1 MNINASII
9 DQQVRALAERQKATI
24 EEKVGFNNNDD
35 KLRSAAF
42 VVLVVKTLLDLTE
55 EEAVECLTE
64 GGGDFGV
71 DAVEVGEVQDGEFG
85 VTLFQ
90 GKYKS
95 NLDGESNFPQTGIE
109 KLIQA
114 AGTLFDPYKTI
125 TVNSNLK
132 PRIEEIRSF
141 VADGYLPQVRVIAC
155 NNGAIWKN
163 EAQELIENAGFG
175 DQVMFEHVN
184 HDSLVAI
191 IKSLKPVNDTL
202 RLTGKAIVED
212 YDFRRVLVGKIA
224 VSELAAL
231 FDRHGDRL
239 LERNIRRYLGLQGNR
254 INEGIAY
261 TLTMPEEQPNFYFYN
276 NGITLTCNQFQHNA
290 LQDENWSVKLS
301 GMQIINGGQTCKTI
315 QRKLASGSIT
325 APKASVLVRI
335 YELPKGEEDL
345 VRNITYATNSQNPV
359 DLRDLRSNDD
369 RQQKLALS
377 IKELDYSYR
386 RQRSEVAT
394 KNTDITSGT
403 AAEAVL
409 SIWRHRPHQAKFM
422 TGEHFGKLYDT
433 IFTADLNG
441 AQVIIAVLL
450 FRIAENRRK
459 RPEADAPEFI
469 RYSSC
474 FAAMLMGDSLL
485 SEMGI
490 QLNQLD
496 HRTFENARKLIE
508 NKGDEYHSAAIT
520 KIKEALLALYN
531 DQDVSLQRLAA
542 TFRRGD
548 LIEKLHF
555 KPEMLKKIQRWEAPQ
570 HDGER

>member
-9 DQQVRALAERQKATI
+9 DQQVRALVERLKIEIEDKA
-24 EEKVGFNNNDD
+24 KFKNDEN

-42 VVLVVKTLLDLTE
+42 VVLVVKTILDLTE
-55 EEAVECLTE
+55 EEAIECLTE

-71 DAVEVGEVQDGEFG
+71 DAIEVGEVHDGEFS

-90 GKYKS
+90 GKYKAD
-95 NLDGESNFPQTGIE
+95 LEGTANFPQTGIE

-114 AGTLFDPYKTI
+114 VGTLFDPYKAI
-125 TVNSNLK
+125 TVNPNLK

-155 NNGAIWKN
+155 NNGLVWKG
-163 EAQELIENAGFG
+163 EAQELIEHASFG
-175 DQVMFEHVN
+175 DQVLFEHVN
-184 HDSLVAI
+184 HESLVAI
-191 IKSLKPVNDTL
+191 IQSLKPVNDTI

-212 YDFRRVLVGKIA
+212 YDFRRVLVGKID
-224 VSELAAL
+224 VSELAAV

-254 INEGIAY
+254 INEGIAH
-261 TLTMPEEQPNFYFYN
+261 TLTTPDEQTNFYFYN

-315 QRKLASGSIT
+315 QRTLASGAIT
-325 APKASVLVRI
+325 AQKASVLVRI

-369 RQQKLALS
+369 RQRKLAMSL
-377 IKELDYSYR
+377 EQLGYNYR
-386 RQRSEVAT
+386 RQRSEVAIKT
-394 KNTDITSGT
+394 SDITSGT

-409 SIWRHRPHQAKFM
+409 SIWRHRPHQGKFM
-422 TGEHFGKLYDT
+422 TGGHFGKLYDT

-459 RPEADAPEFI
+459 RPAADAPEFI

-474 FAAMLMGDSLL
+474 FIAMLMGDSLL
-485 SEMGI
+485 SELGI
-490 QLNQLD
+490 KLNQLD
-496 HRTFENARKLIE
+496 HRIFEDAHKLIE
-508 NKGDEYHSAAIT
+508 AKGDEYHTAAMGL
-520 KIKEALLALYN
+520 IKVALSVLYK
-531 DQDVSLQRLAA
+531 DQEVSLQRLAA

-548 LIEKLHF
+548 LIEILNLL
-555 KPEMLKKIQRWEAPQ
+555 PDVLKGKAKE
-570 HDGER
+570 

>member
-9 DQQVRALAERQKATI
+9 DQQVRALADRQKEAI
-24 EEKVGFNNNDD
+24 EDKASFRNDEN

-55 EEAVECLTE
+55 EEAIECLTE

-71 DAVEVGEVQDGEFG
+71 DAVEVGEVQDGEFS

-90 GKYKS
+90 GKYKAD
-95 NLDGESNFPQTGIE
+95 LQGTSNFPQTGIE

-114 AGTLFDPYKTI
+114 VGTLFDPYKAI
-125 TVNSNLK
+125 TVNPNLK

-155 NNGAIWKN
+155 NNGLFWKE
-163 EAQELIENAGFG
+163 EAQELIDNIGAG
-175 DQVMFEHVN
+175 DQVVFEHVN
-184 HDSLVAI
+184 HDRLVAI
-191 IKSLKPVNDTL
+191 IQSLKPVDDTI

-212 YDFRRVLVGKIA
+212 YDFRRVLVGKVT
-224 VSELAAL
+224 VSELAAI

-254 INEGIAY
+254 INEGIAH
-261 TLTMPEEQPNFYFYN
+261 TLATPAEQSNFYFYN

-315 QRKLASGSIT
+315 QRTLASGTIT

-369 RQQKLALS
+369 RQRKLAMSIEQLS
-377 IKELDYSYR
+377 YSYR

-394 KNTDITSGT
+394 KSTDITSGT

-409 SIWRHRPHQAKFM
+409 SIWRHRPHQGKFM
-422 TGEHFGKLYDT
+422 TGGHFGKLYDT

-459 RPEADAPEFI
+459 RPTADAPEFI

-474 FAAMLMGDSLL
+474 FVAMLMGDSLL

-490 QLNQLD
+490 TLNQLD
-496 HRTFENARKLIE
+496 HRKFNEARELVE
-508 NKGDEYHSAAIT
+508 TKGDEYHSKAVRLI
-520 KIKEALLALYN
+520 EVALTILYK
-531 DQDVSLQRLAA
+531 DQEVSLQRLAA

-548 LIEKLHF
+548 LIEILHKL
-555 KPEMLKKIQRWEAPQ
+555 PEIL
-570 HDGER
+570 ERLGRK

>member
-1 MNINASII
+1 VDINASII
-9 DQQVRALAERQKATI
+9 DQQVRALAERQKTAI
-24 EEKVGFNNNDD
+24 EEKATFKNDD
-35 KLRSAAF
+35 NKLRSAAF

-55 EEAVECLTE
+55 EEAIECLTE

-71 DAVEVGEVQDGEFG
+71 DAIEIGEVQDGEFS
-85 VTLFQ
+85 VTIFQ
-90 GKYKS
+90 GKYKAD
-95 NLDGESNFPQTGIE
+95 LQGTSNFPQTGIE

-114 AGTLFDPYKTI
+114 VGTLFDPYKAI
-125 TVNSNLK
+125 TVNPNLK

-155 NNGAIWKN
+155 NNGLIWKE
-163 EAQELIENAGFG
+163 EAQELIQHTGFG
-175 DQVMFEHVN
+175 DQALFEHVN
-184 HDSLVAI
+184 HDRLVAI
-191 IKSLKPVNDTL
+191 IQSLKPVDDTV

-224 VSELAAL
+224 VSELAAV

-239 LERNIRRYLGLQGNR
+239 LERNIRRYLGLHGNR
-254 INEGIAY
+254 INEGIAH
-261 TLTMPEEQPNFYFYN
+261 TLTMPDEQSNFYFYN

-290 LQDENWSVKLS
+290 LQDENWSVKLA

-315 QRKLASGSIT
+315 QRTLASGAIT

-369 RQQKLALS
+369 RQRKLALS
-377 IKELDYSYR
+377 IEQLGYSYR
-386 RQRSEVAT
+386 RQRSEIAT
-394 KNTDITSGT
+394 KTTDITSGT

-409 SIWRHRPHQAKFM
+409 SIWRHRPHQGKFM
-422 TGEHFGKLYDT
+422 TGGHFGKLYDT

-441 AQVIIAVLL
+441 AQVVIAVLL

-459 RPEADAPEFI
+459 RPAADASEFI

-474 FAAMLMGDSLL
+474 FVAMLMGDLLL

-490 QLNQLD
+490 RLNQLD
-496 HRTFENARKLIE
+496 HRQFEAAHKLVE
-508 NKGDEYHSAAIT
+508 TKGDEYYLSAINR
-520 KIKEALLALYN
+520 IKEALGVLYKE
-531 DQDVSLQRLAA
+531 QDVSLQRLAA

-548 LIEKLHF
+548 LIEILNLL
-555 KPEMLKKIQRWEAPQ
+555 PRMEA
-570 HDGER
+570 

>member
-9 DQQVRALAERQKATI
+9 DQQVRALAERQKTTI
-24 EEKVGFNNNDD
+24 EEKVRFTNDEN
-35 KLRSAAF
+35 KLRSASF

-55 EEAVECLTE
+55 EEAIECLTE

-71 DAVEVGEVQDGEFG
+71 DAIEVGEVLDGEFS
-85 VTLFQ
+85 VTIFQ
-90 GKYKS
+90 GKYKPD
-95 NLDGESNFPQTGIE
+95 LEGTSNFPQTGIE

-114 AGTLFDPYKTI
+114 VGTLFDPYKTI
-125 TVNSNLK
+125 TVNPNLK

-155 NNGAIWKN
+155 NNGLPWKV
-163 EAQELIENAGFG
+163 ESQELIKNAGFG
-175 DQVMFEHVN
+175 DQVLFEHIN
-184 HDSLVAI
+184 HDGLVTI
-191 IKSLKPVNDTL
+191 IQSLKPVNDTV

-212 YDFRRVLVGKIA
+212 YDFRRVLIGKIS
-224 VSELAAL
+224 VSELAAV
-231 FDRHGDRL
+231 FDRNGDRL

-254 INEGIAY
+254 INEGIAQ
-261 TLTMPEEQPNFYFYN
+261 TLTMPGEQSNFYFYN

-290 LQDENWSVKLS
+290 LQEENWSVRLS
-301 GMQIINGGQTCKTI
+301 GMQVINGGQTCKTI
-315 QRKLASGSIT
+315 QRTLSSGEIT
-325 APKASVLVRI
+325 ALNASVLVRI

-369 RQQKLALS
+369 RQRKLAMS
-377 IKELDYSYR
+377 IEELGFSYR

-394 KNTDITSGT
+394 KTTDITSGT

-409 SIWRHRPHQAKFM
+409 SIWRHRPHQGKFM
-422 TGEHFGKLYDT
+422 TSGHFGKLYDT
-433 IFTADLNG
+433 IFTSELNG

-459 RPEADAPEFI
+459 RPAADAPDFI

-474 FAAMLMGDSLL
+474 FVAMLMGDSLL
-485 SEMGI
+485 SEMGSN
-490 QLNQLD
+490 LNQLD
-496 HRTFENARKLIE
+496 HRTFENARKLVE
-508 NKGDEYHSAAIT
+508 TKGDEYHSAAIT
-520 KIKEALLALYN
+520 RIEVALSLLYK

-548 LIEKLHF
+548 LISILRDLPKLL
-555 KPEMLKKIQRWEAPQ
+555 MSAQR
-570 HDGER
+570 

>member
-1 MNINASII
+1 MDINASII
-9 DQQVRALAERQKATI
+9 DQQVKALAERQKTAI
-24 EEKVGFNNNDD
+24 EEKAKFKNDD
-35 KLRSAAF
+35 NKLRSAAF
-42 VVLVVKTLLDLTE
+42 VVLVVKTLLYLTE
-55 EEAVECLTE
+55 EEAIECLTE

-71 DAVEVGEVQDGEFG
+71 DAIEVGEVQDGEFG
-85 VTLFQ
+85 VTIFQ
-90 GKYKS
+90 GKYKAD
-95 NLDGESNFPQTGIE
+95 LVGTSNFPQSGIE

-114 AGTLFDPYKTI
+114 VGTLFDPYKAI
-125 TVNSNLK
+125 TVNPNLK

-155 NNGAIWKN
+155 NNGLIWKG
-163 EAQELIENAGFG
+163 EAQELIKNTGFG
-175 DQVMFEHVN
+175 DQVLFEHVN
-184 HDSLVAI
+184 HDRLVAI
-191 IKSLKPVNDTL
+191 IQSVKPVDDTV

-224 VSELAAL
+224 VSELAAV

-254 INEGIAY
+254 INEGIAH
-261 TLTMPEEQPNFYFYN
+261 TLTTSAEQSNFYFYN

-290 LQDENWSVKLS
+290 LQDENWSVKLF

-315 QRKLASGSIT
+315 QRILASGAIT

-345 VRNITYATNSQNPV
+345 LRNITYATNSQNPV

-369 RQQKLALS
+369 RQGKLSMS
-377 IKELDYSYR
+377 IEQLGYSYR
-386 RQRSEVAT
+386 RQRSELAT
-394 KNTDITSGT
+394 KTTDITSGT

-409 SIWRHRPHQAKFM
+409 SIWRHRPHQGKFM
-422 TGEHFGKLYDT
+422 TGGHFGKLYDT

-441 AQVIIAVLL
+441 AQIIIAVLL

-459 RPEADAPEFI
+459 RPAADAPEFI

-474 FAAMLMGDSLL
+474 FVAMLMGDSLL

-490 QLNQLD
+490 ELNQLD
-496 HRTFENARKLIE
+496 HRCFEDARKFIE
-508 NKGDEYHSAAIT
+508 TKGDEYYSTAMNL
-520 KIKEALLALYN
+520 IKVALSALYKE
-531 DQDVSLQRLAA
+531 QEVSLQRLAA

-548 LIEKLHF
+548 LIEILHF
-555 KPEMLKKIQRWEAPQ
+555 LTDTLKENAKK
-570 HDGER
+570 

>member
-1 MNINASII
+1 MDINASII
-9 DQQVRALAERQKATI
+9 DQQVRALAERQKTAI
-24 EEKVGFNNNDD
+24 EEKAKFKNDD
-35 KLRSAAF
+35 NKLRSAAF

-55 EEAVECLTE
+55 EEAIECLTE
-64 GGGDFGV
+64 GGADFGV
-71 DAVEVGEVQDGEFG
+71 DAIEVGEVHDGEFS
-85 VTLFQ
+85 VTIFQ
-90 GKYKS
+90 GKYKAD
-95 NLDGESNFPQTGIE
+95 LVGTSNFPQTGIE

-114 AGTLFDPYKTI
+114 VGTLFDPYKAI
-125 TVNSNLK
+125 TVNPNLK

-155 NNGAIWKN
+155 NNGLIWKG
-163 EAQELIENAGFG
+163 EAQELIKNTGFG
-175 DQVMFEHVN
+175 DQVLFEHIN

-191 IKSLKPVNDTL
+191 IQSLKPVDDTV

-224 VSELAAL
+224 VSELAAV

-254 INEGIAY
+254 INEGIAH
-261 TLTMPEEQPNFYFYN
+261 TLTTSDEQPNFYFYN
-276 NGITLTCNQFQHNA
+276 NGITLTCNQFQNNA
-290 LQDENWSVKLS
+290 LQVENWSVKLS

-315 QRKLASGSIT
+315 QRTLASGVIT

-369 RQQKLALS
+369 RQRKLALS
-377 IKELDYSYR
+377 IEQLGYSYR

-394 KNTDITSGT
+394 KTNDITSGT

-409 SIWRHRPHQAKFM
+409 SIWRHRPHQGKFM
-422 TGEHFGKLYDT
+422 TGGHFGKLYDI

-459 RPEADAPEFI
+459 RPAADAPEFI

-474 FAAMLMGDSLL
+474 FIAMLMGDSLL
-485 SEMGI
+485 SEMDI
-490 QLNQLD
+490 ELNELD
-496 HRTFENARKLIE
+496 HRRFEDARKFIE
-508 NKGDEYHSAAIT
+508 TKGDEYYSTAVNL
-520 KIKEALLALYN
+520 IKVALSLLYK

-548 LIEKLHF
+548 LIEILHLL
-555 KPEMLKKIQRWEAPQ
+555 PDALKEKAKS
-570 HDGER
+570 

>member
-1 MNINASII
+1 G
-9 DQQVRALAERQKATI
+9 T
-24 EEKVGFNNNDD
+24 
-35 KLRSAAF
+35 
-42 VVLVVKTLLDLTE
+42 
-55 EEAVECLTE
+55 
-64 GGGDFGV
+64 
-71 DAVEVGEVQDGEFG
+71 
-85 VTLFQ
+85 
-90 GKYKS
+90 
-95 NLDGESNFPQTGIE
+95 SNFSQTGIE

-114 AGTLFDPYKTI
+114 VGTLFDPYKAI
-125 TVNSNLK
+125 TVNPNLK

-155 NNGAIWKN
+155 NNGLVWKE
-163 EAQELIENAGFG
+163 EAQELIEHTGFG
-175 DQVMFEHVN
+175 DQVLFEHVN
-184 HDSLVAI
+184 HDRLVLI
-191 IKSLKPVNDTL
+191 IQSLKPVDDTV

-224 VSELAAL
+224 VSELAAI

-254 INEGIAY
+254 INEGIAH
-261 TLTMPEEQPNFYFYN
+261 TLTMPTEQSNFYFYN

-290 LQDENWSVKLS
+290 LQGENWSVKLS

-315 QRKLASGSIT
+315 QRTLASGSIT

-369 RQQKLALS
+369 RQRKLAMS
-377 IKELDYSYR
+377 IEQLGYNYR

-394 KNTDITSGT
+394 KPTDITSGI

-409 SIWRHRPHQAKFM
+409 SIWRHRPHQGKFM
-422 TGEHFGKLYDT
+422 TGGHFGKLYDI
-433 IFTADLNG
+433 IFSTDLNG

-459 RPEADAPEFI
+459 RPAADAPEFI

-474 FAAMLMGDSLL
+474 FVAMLMGDSLL

-490 QLNQLD
+490 KLNQLN
-496 HRTFENARKLIE
+496 HRQFEDARKLIE
-508 NKGDEYHSAAIT
+508 TKGDEYHSAAMGLINV
-520 KIKEALLALYN
+520 ALSVLYKN
-531 DQDVSLQRLAA
+531 QEVSLQRLAA

-548 LIEKLHF
+548 LIEILHLL
-555 KPEMLKKIQRWEAPQ
+555 PDILKEKAKE
-570 HDGER
+570 

>member
-9 DQQVRALAERQKATI
+9 DQQVRALAERQKDAI
-24 EEKVGFNNNDD
+24 EEKANFKNDEN

-42 VVLVVKTLLDLTE
+42 VVLVVKTLLDLPE
-55 EEAVECLTE
+55 DEAIECLTE

-71 DAVEVGEVQDGEFG
+71 DAIEVGEVQDGEFT

-90 GKYKS
+90 GKYKAD
-95 NLDGESNFPQTGIE
+95 LEGTANFPQTGIE

-114 AGTLFDPYKTI
+114 VGTLFDPYKQI
-125 TVNSNLK
+125 TVNPNLK
-132 PRIEEIRSF
+132 PRIEEIRSL
-141 VADGYLPQVRVIAC
+141 VADGLLPLVRIIAC
-155 NNGAIWKN
+155 NNGLIWKG
-163 EAQELIENAGFG
+163 EADELINNAKFG
-175 DQVMFEHVN
+175 DQVVFEHAN
-184 HDSLVAI
+184 HDRLVSI
-191 IKSLKPVNDTL
+191 IQSLKPVDDTI
-202 RLTGKAIVED
+202 RLTGRAIVED
-212 YDFRRVLVGKIA
+212 YDFRRVLVGKVTVA
-224 VSELAAL
+224 ELAAI

-239 LERNIRRYLGLQGNR
+239 LERNIRRYLGLMGNR
-254 INEGIAY
+254 INEGIAH
-261 TLTMPEEQPNFYFYN
+261 TLTTPTEQSNFYFYN

-315 QRKLASGSIT
+315 QRVLSSGAIT

-369 RQQKLALS
+369 RQRKLALS
-377 IKELDYSYR
+377 IGELGYNYR

-394 KNTDITSGT
+394 KPTDITSGT

-409 SIWRHRPHQAKFM
+409 SIWRHRPHQGKFM
-422 TGEHFGKLYDT
+422 TGGHFGKLYDT

-441 AQVIIAVLL
+441 AQVITSVLL

-459 RPEADAPEFI
+459 RPAADAPEFI

-474 FAAMLMGDSLL
+474 FVAMLMGDSLL
-485 SEMGI
+485 ADMGI
-490 QLNQLD
+490 NLNQLD
-496 HRTFENARKLIE
+496 HRKFDEARTLVE
-508 NKGDEYHSAAIT
+508 TKGDEYHSAAMNLL
-520 KIKEALLALYN
+520 KVALSVLYK
-531 DQDVSLQRLAA
+531 DQEPSLQRLAA

-548 LIEKLHF
+548 LIEILQLFPSFLEEQAKV
-555 KPEMLKKIQRWEAPQ
+555 
-570 HDGER
+570 

>member
-9 DQQVRALAERQKATI
+9 DQQVRALAERQKAAI
-24 EEKVGFNNNDD
+24 EEKAKFKNDD
-35 KLRSAAF
+35 NKLRSAAF
-42 VVLVVKTLLDLTE
+42 VVLVVKTLLDLTG
-55 EEAVECLTE
+55 EEAIECLTE

-71 DAVEVGEVQDGEFG
+71 DAIEVGEVQDGEFS
-85 VTLFQ
+85 VTIFQ
-90 GKYKS
+90 GKYKAD
-95 NLDGESNFPQTGIE
+95 LEGTSNFSQTGIE

-114 AGTLFDPYKTI
+114 VGTLFDPYKAI
-125 TVNSNLK
+125 TVNPNLK

-155 NNGAIWKN
+155 NNGLVWKE
-163 EAQELIENAGFG
+163 EAQELIEHTGFG
-175 DQVMFEHVN
+175 DQVLFEHVN
-184 HDSLVAI
+184 HDRLVLI
-191 IKSLKPVNDTL
+191 IQSLKPVDDTV

-224 VSELAAL
+224 VSELAAI

-254 INEGIAY
+254 INEGIAH
-261 TLTMPEEQPNFYFYN
+261 TLTMPTEQSNFYFYN

-290 LQDENWSVKLS
+290 LQGENWSVKLS

-315 QRKLASGSIT
+315 QRTLASGSIT

-369 RQQKLALS
+369 RQRKLAMS
-377 IKELDYSYR
+377 IEQLGYNYR

-394 KNTDITSGT
+394 KPTDITSGI

-409 SIWRHRPHQAKFM
+409 SIWRHRPHQGKFM
-422 TGEHFGKLYDT
+422 TGGHFGKLYDI
-433 IFTADLNG
+433 IFSTDLNG

-459 RPEADAPEFI
+459 RPAADAPEFI

-474 FAAMLMGDSLL
+474 FVAMLMGDSLL

-490 QLNQLD
+490 KLNQLN
-496 HRTFENARKLIE
+496 HRQFEDARKLIE
-508 NKGDEYHSAAIT
+508 TKGDEYHSAAMGLINV
-520 KIKEALLALYN
+520 ALSVLYKN
-531 DQDVSLQRLAA
+531 QEVSLQRLAA

-548 LIEKLHF
+548 LIEILHLL
-555 KPEMLKKIQRWEAPQ
+555 PDILKEKAKE
-570 HDGER
+570 

>member
-9 DQQVRALAERQKATI
+9 DQQVRALADRQKTAI
-24 EEKVGFNNNDD
+24 EEKAKFKNDD
-35 KLRSAAF
+35 NKLRSAAF
-42 VVLVVKTLLDLTE
+42 VLLSVKTLLDLTE
-55 EEAVECLTE
+55 EEAIECLTE

-71 DAVEVGEVQDGEFG
+71 DAIEIGEIQDSEFS

-95 NLDGESNFPQTGIE
+95 DLKGTSNFPQTGIE

-114 AGTLFDPYKTI
+114 VGTLFDPYKAITI
-125 TVNSNLK
+125 NLNLK

-141 VADGYLPQVRVIAC
+141 VADGYLPQVRVVAC
-155 NNGAIWKN
+155 NNGMIWKA
-163 EAQELIENAGFG
+163 EAQELINHTGFG
-175 DQVMFEHVN
+175 GQVLFEHIN
-184 HDSLVAI
+184 HDGLVAI
-191 IKSLKPVNDTL
+191 IQSLKPVNDTV

-212 YDFRRVLVGKIA
+212 YDFRRVLIGKML

-254 INEGIAY
+254 INEGIAQ
-261 TLTMPEEQPNFYFYN
+261 TLTIPGEQSNFYFYN

-290 LQDENWSVKLS
+290 LQDENWLVKLS
-301 GMQIINGGQTCKTI
+301 GMQVINGGQTCKTI
-315 QRKLASGSIT
+315 QRILGSGTVT
-325 APKASVLVRI
+325 APNASVLIRI
-335 YELPKGEEDL
+335 YELPNVEEEL

-369 RQQKLALS
+369 RQRKLAMS
-377 IKELDYSYR
+377 IEELGYNYR

-394 KNTDITSGT
+394 KATDITSGT

-409 SIWRHRPHQAKFM
+409 SIWRHRPHQGKFM
-422 TGEHFGKLYDT
+422 TSGHFGKLYDL
-433 IFTADLNG
+433 IFTDDLNG

-450 FRIAENRRK
+450 FRIAENKRK
-459 RPEADAPEFI
+459 RPAVDAPDFI

-474 FAAMLMGDSLL
+474 FIAMLMGNLL
-485 SEMGI
+485 LTEMGI
-490 QLNQLD
+490 KLNQLD
-496 HRTFENARKLIE
+496 HRIFDDARKLIE
-508 NKGDEYHSAAIT
+508 TKGDKYHSDSMSHINV
-520 KIKEALLALYN
+520 ALSVLYK
-531 DQDVSLQRLAA
+531 DQNVSLQRLAA

-548 LIEKLHF
+548 LIEILHRL
-555 KPEMLKKIQRWEAPQ
+555 PDL
-570 HDGER
+570 

>member
-9 DQQVRALAERQKATI
+9 DQQVRALAERQKKSI
-24 EEKVGFNNNDD
+24 EEIARFNHNDN
-35 KLRSAAF
+35 KLHSASF
-42 VVLVVKTLLDLTE
+42 VVLAVKTLLDLTE

-71 DAVEVGEVQDGEFG
+71 DAIEVGEVQDGEFS

-90 GKYKS
+90 GKYKFD
-95 NLDGESNFPQTGIE
+95 LEGRSNFSQTGIE

-114 AGTLFDPYKTI
+114 VGTLFDPYKAI
-125 TVNSNLK
+125 TVNPYLK
-132 PRIEEIRSF
+132 PRVEEIRSF

-155 NNGAIWKN
+155 NNGLPWKQ
-163 EAQELIENAGFG
+163 EAQQLIEHAGFG
-175 DQVMFEHVN
+175 DQVLFEHVN

-191 IKSLKPVNDTL
+191 IQSLKPVNDTV

-224 VSELAAL
+224 VTELAAI

-254 INEGIAY
+254 INEGIAH
-261 TLTMPEEQPNFYFYN
+261 TLTMPGEQSNFYFYN

-290 LQDENWSVKLS
+290 LQDENWSLKLS

-315 QRKLASGSIT
+315 QRTLSSGHVT
-325 APKASVLVRI
+325 APNASVLIRI

-369 RQQKLALS
+369 RQRKLAMS
-377 IKELDYSYR
+377 IEQLGYSYR

-394 KNTDITSGT
+394 RTTDITSGT

-409 SIWRHRPHQAKFM
+409 SIWRHRPHQGKFM
-422 TGEHFGKLYDT
+422 TGGHFGKLYDT
-433 IFTADLNG
+433 IFTSDLNG

-459 RPEADAPEFI
+459 RPAADAPDFI

-474 FAAMLMGDSLL
+474 FVAMLMGDSFL
-485 SEMGI
+485 SEMGVN
-490 QLNQLD
+490 LNQLD
-496 HRTFENARKLIE
+496 HRIFEDAHKLIE
-508 NKGDEYHSAAIT
+508 TKGDEFYSYAIDQ
-520 KIKEALLALYN
+520 IKEALNILYMN
-531 DQDVSLQRLAA
+531 QEVSLQRLSA

-548 LIEKLHF
+548 LIEILH
-555 KPEMLKKIQRWEAPQ
+555 LLQ
-570 HDGER
+570 

>member
-9 DQQVRALAERQKATI
+9 DQQVRAFAERQKAVI
-24 EEKVGFNNNDD
+24 EEKAKFKNDD
-35 KLRSAAF
+35 NKLRSAAF

-55 EEAVECLTE
+55 EEAIECLTE

-71 DAVEVGEVQDGEFG
+71 DAIEVGEVVDAEFT

-90 GKYKS
+90 GKYKPD
-95 NLDGESNFPQTGIE
+95 LEGASNFPQTGIE

-114 AGTLFDPYKTI
+114 VGILFDPYKAI
-125 TVNSNLK
+125 TVNPNLK

-155 NNGAIWKN
+155 NNGLAWKG
-163 EAQELIENAGFG
+163 EAQELIEHTGFG
-175 DQVMFEHVN
+175 DQVLFEHVN

-191 IKSLKPVNDTL
+191 IQSLKPVNDTV

-224 VSELAAL
+224 VSELAAV

-254 INEGIAY
+254 INEGIAH
-261 TLTMPEEQPNFYFYN
+261 TLTMSNEQSNFYFYN
-276 NGITLTCNQFQHNA
+276 NGITLICNQFQHNG
-290 LQDENWSVKLS
+290 LQQGENLSVRLT

-315 QRKLASGSIT
+315 QRTLASGLIT

-369 RQQKLALS
+369 RQRKLALS
-377 IKELDYSYR
+377 IEQLGYSYR

-394 KNTDITSGT
+394 KTTDITSGT

-409 SIWRHRPHQAKFM
+409 SIWRHRPHQGKFM
-422 TGEHFGKLYDT
+422 TGGHFGKLYDT

-441 AQVIIAVLL
+441 AQVIVAVLL

-459 RPEADAPEFI
+459 RPAADAPEFI

-474 FAAMLMGDSLL
+474 FVAMLMGDSLL

-490 QLNQLD
+490 KLNQLD
-496 HRTFENARKLIE
+496 HRIFENARKLIE
-508 NKGDEYHSAAIT
+508 TKGDIYHSDAMNL
-520 KIKEALLALYN
+520 IKVALSVLYK

-548 LIEKLHF
+548 LIEILHLL
-555 KPEMLKKIQRWEAPQ
+555 PDILKEEIQK
-570 HDGER
+570 